1 MQRTIII
8 MVVIIFV
15 LALCPGAFA
24 QQQTSMRCGNLFV
37 KEGLSSL
44 EVLAGCGEPVPS
56 GWTAELGAGSSGP
69 GSIEAGFILAFNSD
83 CASGCDSDCASVCNR
98 GASCK
103 VCSKAVL
110 VLSLTKLLPLKVIIN
125 LPFLFSS
132 ETFKSV

>member
-44 EVLAGCGEPVPS
+44 EVLAGCGEPVSKEDLGYRGRKSVGKKVERWVYGPLS
-56 GWTAELGAGSSGP
+56 GYYYFVT
-69 GSIEAGFILAFNSD
+69 IEAGTVV
-83 CASGCDSDCASVCNR
+83 SVE
-98 GASCK
+98 AEK
-103 VCSKAVL
+103 K
-110 VLSLTKLLPLKVIIN
+110 P
-125 LPFLFSS
+125 
-132 ETFKSV
+132 